1 MTNENI
7 GVTGDPAGHTP
18 TPRDRQLFARAD
30 LIAMLFFLA
39 LGVAIVITAIS
50 LKVTNALGIGPGMF
64 PLVSGVLIGGLGLIG
79 SIARIRQFR
88 APASSSSE
96 EGPAVGPAAP
106 SILDEGETPLESE
119 ETFTTVNWLRLGLA
133 LTLVVVFVLIVPLVG
148 FVLALSLLTLG
159 LMKLVARRTWVL
171 SLVVAVG
178 AGALTYFGFGVFLGI
193 HMTGSSLV
201 FFSWLDT

>member
-1 MTNENI
+1 VTNENI

-39 LGVAIVITAIS
+39 LGVAIVISAIA

-64 PLVSGVLIGGLGLIG
+64 PLISGVLIGGLGLIG

-96 EGPAVGPAAP
+96 EGPAVP

>member
-39 LGVAIVITAIS
+39 LGVAIVISAIS

-64 PLVSGVLIGGLGLIG
+64 PLVSGGLIGGLGLIG

-96 EGPAVGPAAP
+96 EGPAVP